1 MKLLKNIIFF
11 KLPITLGIC
20 IIFKIVFFRLD
31 EFFDYDLVY
40 ISGIIFFIWQG
51 NLLIDSRL
59 NTKYDWVENP
69 KKRLIIQ
76 SGLNS
81 IFTLIS
87 LFIFMYTIHQLRF
100 GDGEIINP
108 KMAEIFK
115 PAVFFTFAV
124 LAIQISFQFFRA
136 LKESLIQVEKYKTQS
151 ANAQLQNL
159 KNQIS
164 PHFLF
169 NNLSVLTSLVYS
181 GDKKAVNF
189 INELSKVYRY
199 VLENKNTELV
209 TLDKEVDF
217 LNHYIY
223 LLNIRFEDSISFNIN
238 INDEKKALYLPQM
251 CLQILIENTI
261 QHNETSQAN
270 VLTVNIYSTNNSL
283 VIENNIQKRRD
294 KIDSSGTGLKNIRSR
309 YSFFTDEKVEVF
321 NDVEIFKVILP
332 LLSKV

>member
-1 MKLLKNIIFF
+1 MRILKNIIFF

-20 IIFKIVFFRLD
+20 IIFKIVFFRLN

-40 ISGIIFFIWQG
+40 ISGIVFFIWQG

-100 GDGEIINP
+100 GDEKIINP

-124 LAIQISFQFFRA
+124 LAIHISFQFFRA
-136 LKESLIQVEKYKTQS
+136 LKESLIQVEKYKTQT

-181 GDKKAVNF
+181 SDKKAINF

-223 LLNIRFEDSISFNIN
+223 LLSIRFEDNILFNVN

-261 QHNETSQAN
+261 QHNESSKSK
-270 VLTVNIYSTNNSL
+270 VLIVNIYSKNNLL

-294 KIDSSGTGLKNIRSR
+294 SIESSGTGLKNIQSR

-321 NDVEIFKVILP
+321 NDDKQFKVTLP

>member
-87 LFIFMYTIHQLRF
+87 LFIFMYSIHQLRF

-124 LAIQISFQFFRA
+124 LAIHISFQFFRA
-136 LKESLIQVEKYKTQS
+136 LKESLIQVEKYKTQTT
-151 ANAQLQNL
+151 NAQLQNL

-169 NNLSVLTSLVYS
+169 NNLSVLTSLIYS
-181 GDKKAVNF
+181 GDKKAINF

-223 LLNIRFEDSISFNIN
+223 LLSIRFEDNIVFNVN
-238 INDEKKALYLPQM
+238 ITDEKKALYLPQM

-261 QHNETSQAN
+261 QHNETSVAKT
-270 VLTVNIYSTNNSL
+270 LRVNIYSSHSSL

-294 KIDSSGTGLKNIRSR
+294 KIESSGTGLKNIQSR
-309 YSFFTDEKVEVF
+309 YSFFTDKKVEVL
-321 NDVEIFKVILP
+321 NDEKLFKVILP
-332 LLSKV
+332 LLSKI

>member
-1 MKLLKNIIFF
+1 M
-11 KLPITLGIC
+11 
-20 IIFKIVFFRLD
+20 
-31 EFFDYDLVY
+31 Y
-40 ISGIIFFIWQG
+40 I
-51 NLLIDSRL
+51 
-59 NTKYDWVENP
+59 
-69 KKRLIIQ
+69 
-76 SGLNS
+76 
-81 IFTLIS
+81 
-87 LFIFMYTIHQLRF
+87 IHQFRF
-100 GDGEIINP
+100 GDGRVINP
-108 KMAEIFK
+108 KMTEIFK
-115 PAVFFTFAV
+115 PAVFFAFAV
-124 LAIQISFQFFRA
+124 LAIHISFQFFRA
-136 LKESLIQVEKYKTQS
+136 LKESLIQIEKYKTQS
-151 ANAQLQNL
+151 VNAQLQNL
-159 KNQIS
+159 KSQIS

-283 VIENNIQKRRD
+283 VIENNVQKRRD

-321 NDVEIFKVILP
+321 NDDEIFKVILP

>member
-76 SGLNS
+76 SGLNT

-124 LAIQISFQFFRA
+124 LAIHISFQFFRA

-199 VLENKNTELV
+199 VLENKNIELV
-209 TLDKEVDF
+209 TLDKELDF
-217 LNHYIY
+217 INNYIY
-223 LLNIRFEDSISFNIN
+223 LLNIRFEDNIIFTIN
-238 INDEKKALYLPQM
+238 IEETKKTLYLPQM

-261 QHNETSQAN
+261 QHNETSQAKT
-270 VLTVNIYSTNNSL
+270 LSVNIYSSHNSL

-294 KIDSSGTGLKNIRSR
+294 KIESSGTGLKNIQSR
-309 YSFFTDEKVEVF
+309 YSFFTDEKVEVL
-321 NDVEIFKVILP
+321 NDEKLFKVILP
-332 LLSKV
+332 LLSKI

>member
-1 MKLLKNIIFF
+1 MNLFKNIIFL
-11 KLPITLGIC
+11 KLPISLGIC
-20 IIFKIVFFRLD
+20 MLFKIVFFRLD

-40 ISGIIFFIWQG
+40 ISGIVFFIWQG

-87 LFIFMYTIHQLRF
+87 LFVFMYTIHQLRF
-100 GDGEIINP
+100 GDGKIINP

-124 LAIQISFQFFRA
+124 LAIHISFQFFRA

-199 VLENKNTELV
+199 VLENKNIELV
-209 TLDKEVDF
+209 TLDKELDF
-217 LNHYIY
+217 INNYIY
-223 LLNIRFEDSISFNIN
+223 LLNIRFEDNIIFTIN
-238 INDEKKALYLPQM
+238 IEETKKTLYLPQM

-261 QHNETSQAN
+261 QHNETSQAKT
-270 VLTVNIYSTNNSL
+270 LSVNIYSSHNSL

-294 KIDSSGTGLKNIRSR
+294 KIESSGTGLKNIQSR
-309 YSFFTDEKVEVF
+309 YSFFTDEKVEVL
-321 NDVEIFKVILP
+321 NDEKLFKVILP
-332 LLSKV
+332 LLSKI

>member
-1 MKLLKNIIFF
+1 MKQFKNIIFF
-11 KLPITLGIC
+11 KLPISLGIC
-20 IIFKIVFFRLD
+20 MLFKIVFFRLD
-31 EFFDYDLVY
+31 EILDFDLIY
-40 ISGIIFFIWQG
+40 ISGIVLFIWQG

-59 NTKYDWVENP
+59 NNKYDWVENP

-76 SGLNS
+76 SVLNS
-81 IFTLIS
+81 IFTLLS
-87 LFIFMYTIHQLRF
+87 LFVFMYAIHQFRF
-100 GDGEIINP
+100 GDGKIINP
-108 KMAEIFK
+108 KMSEIFK

-124 LAIQISFQFFRA
+124 LSIHISFQFFRA

-151 ANAQLQNL
+151 VNAQLQNL
-159 KNQIS
+159 KSQIS

-209 TLDKEVDF
+209 TLDKELDF
-217 LNHYIY
+217 INHYIY
-223 LLNIRFEDSISFNIN
+223 LLNIRFEDNIKFNID
-238 INDEKKALYLPQM
+238 IDEVTKVMFLPQM

-261 QHNETSQAN
+261 QHNETSQAKI
-270 VLTVNIYSTNNSL
+270 LYVNISTFNNTL

-294 KIDSSGTGLKNIRSR
+294 NVESSGTGIKNIQSR
-309 YSFFTDEKVEVF
+309 YSFFTDEKLEVF
-321 NDVEIFKVILP
+321 YNDKIFKVILP
-332 LLSKV
+332 LLLKK